1 MQGQRETNSSNT
13 SLIDDIYDDI
23 MLNQERRKNTYDIK
37 DYSIKLVKEKNE
49 EEQQNEK
56 GILKNLF
63 SKKDNQHKDNGP
75 VLEVYGKKVY
85 TKSEQDKQKQRRS
98 ARYYYTKERQKARAK
113 NNNDTKLSKR
123 TLMACIMILVV
134 IPFIIYLGITL
145 GNDRKYYIV
154 SLGIIVCTMLPFFMV
169 FEDRKPQAREL
180 IIIAVL
186 SAIGVAGR
194 AAFFMLPQFKPVVAI
209 VIISAVCFGAEAG
222 FLVGAMTGF
231 VSNFFFSQGPWTP
244 WQMFSFGIIG
254 FIAGILFKKGKL
266 EKNKISLCIYGGL
279 STFFIYGFLLDTA
292 TWLIFPYSNM
302 TLEGIIPIYL
312 SGIPFNIVHA
322 VATVFFLAVISKP
335 MIEKLD
341 RIKEKYGLIE
351 P

>member
-1 MQGQRETNSSNT
+1 MQSQRETNSSNT
-13 SLIDDIYDDI
+13 SLIDEIYDDI
-23 MLNQERRKNTYDIK
+23 MLDNQIRKNTYNIK
-37 DYSIKLVKEKNE
+37 DYPIKFVEIEAQEATKER
-49 EEQQNEK
+49 
-56 GILKNLF
+56 GVFKNLF
-63 SKKDNQHKDNGP
+63 SKKEDTQVSSGP
-75 VLEVYGKKVY
+75 ILEVYGKKVY
-85 TKSEQDKQKQRRS
+85 QKSEKEKEKRKKSD
-98 ARYYYTKERQKARAK
+98 RYYYTKERQKARRK
-113 NNNDTKLSKR
+113 NNNDTKLSHR
-123 TLMACIMILVV
+123 TLMACIMILIV

-222 FLVGAMTGF
+222 FLVGSMTGF
-231 VSNFFFSQGPWTP
+231 VSNFFFAQGPWTP

-266 EKNKISLCIYGGL
+266 QKRKISLCIYGGL

-292 TWLIFPYSNM
+292 TWLIFPYSNL

>member
-1 MQGQRETNSSNT
+1 MQSESTQSTKNT
-13 SLIDDIYDDI
+13 SLIDEIYDEI
-23 MLNQERRKNTYDIK
+23 LLKETEAKNKKYNENNYINDGA
-37 DYSIKLVKEKNE
+37 SLVIN
-49 EEQQNEK
+49 
-56 GILKNLF
+56 
-63 SKKDNQHKDNGP
+63 
-75 VLEVYGKKVY
+75 GKKVY
-85 TKSEQDKQKQRRS
+85 RASEKKQEKKKRS
-98 ARYYYTKERQKARAK
+98 SRYYYTKSRDKARK
-113 NNNDTKLSKR
+113 KTLKDTKLSKR
-123 TLMACIMILVV
+123 TLMATFMILVV
-134 IPFIIYLGITL
+134 IPIIIFLGITL

-154 SLGIIVCTMLPFFMV
+154 SLGIIVCTMIPFFMV
-169 FEDRKPQAREL
+169 FEDRRPQAREL

-186 SAIGVAGR
+186 SAIAVAGR

-266 EKNKISLCIYGGL
+266 EKRRISLCIYGGL
-279 STFFIYGFLLDTA
+279 ATFFIYGFLLDTA
-292 TWLIFPYSNM
+292 TWIMFPQGNT
-302 TLEGIIPIYL
+302 TLASIIPIYL
-312 SGIPFNIVHA
+312 SGVPFNIIHA
-322 VATVFFLAVISKP
+322 AATVIFLAVISKP